1 MSLRLAELLNPATP
15 PPSTM
20 HEAADALASLATSS
34 APPSPP
40 DAVHGFQAYDQYAR
54 RPSYGPGATPVEPTA
69 PLERT
74 EQTFSPTLEQYHAGY
89 KSPEER
95 RRQSVISGSPPP
107 ILAPIHAHP
116 YGHDTSHILS
126 RQSAEVAGQQSSG
139 DRPDDRD
146 REPSYVRDTPTTTQ
160 IRQPSPVNAFSKT
173 ATESQAL
180 GPSMSTAESANSPVP
195 QIKPEPSS
203 TPRAGSPDQ
212 MRRNSAYIPTV
223 EASTLKAV
231 KDLKNEHGLRAPSPL
246 REASTPV
253 STMAAEMS
261 KPPTKKRAAPKHTKR
276 GTASTVKKPPAKKRK
291 TEIDETNNGGSPSVE
306 GRRGSTTPSLS
317 RASQTPRVKSG
328 GGGGSG
334 RVKTSASGTPMG
346 SSPAP
351 PSIAAAS
358 SPPSQNDEDD
368 GGDGEDGEVYC
379 ICRRGDNGIWMIACD
394 GGCDDWFHGKC
405 VGVKEEDGDLIDK
418 YVCPSCTDKGMGRT
432 NWKAMCRRDGCR
444 RPARPPKSKYCSD
457 DCGMLFFKNT
467 LNSLK
472 RKNGEQTTPPRKSRK
487 KGHASHADHEADV
500 TVKDDESVDLGPR
513 GGIIRTKEVKTL
525 ATASATIDDF
535 RRLGEGVLSPP
546 ATVSPETAPFSDKDS
561 ANPPPADHD
570 EFALTDTDEAALAA
584 ITARK
589 HALRTRH
596 ALLKDRQRF
605 LALAKDQAARVA
617 EREGVKPKDL
627 CGFDPRLSWSEAE
640 FARWRDGRAG
650 KAAFGLGT
658 LDLDP
663 ATDADVDNTE
673 NNGSDEEAKTG
684 TEGASAGHGRGPR
697 NGSTDTDVDAV
708 ILVDADDRDGI
719 NKPPD
724 LCTKKRCAR
733 HADWRELA
741 QKEARF
747 ELTLVADEMRRAERE
762 ERDIQERA
770 MVKWRSGRSGGEGK
784 RVGEE
789 EEEEAGV
796 EVVG

>member
-15 PPSTM
+15 PPSTA

-69 PLERT
+69 PLDRT
-74 EQTFSPTLEQYHAGY
+74 GQTFSPTLEQYHAGY

-95 RRQSVISGSPPP
+95 RRQSVVSRSPPP
-107 ILAPIHAHP
+107 ILAPIHSHP

-126 RQSAEVAGQQSSG
+126 RQSAEVADQRSFE

-146 REPSYVRDTPTTTQ
+146 RELSYVRDTPTTTQ

-173 ATESQAL
+173 ATESPAL
-180 GPSMSTAESANSPVP
+180 GPSISTAESAISPVP

-212 MRRNSAYIPTV
+212 MRRNSPYIPTV
-223 EASTLKAV
+223 EASTLRAV

-246 REASTPV
+246 REASTSV

-261 KPPTKKRAAPKHTKR
+261 KPPTKKRAAPKHTKK

-291 TEIDETNNGGSPSVE
+291 TEIDETSNGGSPS
-306 GRRGSTTPSLS
+306 
-317 RASQTPRVKSG
+317 TPRVKG
-328 GGGGSG
+328 GGGGG
-334 RVKTSASGTPMG
+334 RGRGLVKTSASGTPME

-444 RPARPPKSKYCSD
+444 QPARPPKSKYCSD

-472 RKNGEQTTPPRKSRK
+472 RKNGEQTTPLKKSRK
-487 KGHASHADHEADV
+487 KSHASHADHEADAAV
-500 TVKDDESVDLGPR
+500 EDDEYVDLGPR
-513 GGIIRTKEVKTL
+513 GGIIRPKEVKTL

-561 ANPPPADHD
+561 ANPLAADPD
-570 EFALTDTDEAALAA
+570 QFALTDTDEAALAA

-640 FARWRDGRAG
+640 FARWRDGRVG

-663 ATDADVDNTE
+663 ATDVDVDNTE
-673 NNGSDEEAKTG
+673 NNGSDEE
-684 TEGASAGHGRGPR
+684 
-697 NGSTDTDVDAV
+697 
-708 ILVDADDRDGI
+708 
-719 NKPPD
+719 PPD

-770 MVKWRSGRSGGEGK
+770 MVRWRSGRGGGEGE
-784 RVGEE
+784 RVG
-789 EEEEAGV
+789 EEEAGV